1 MKNFILALLLF
12 PSIIFA
18 QTGIIEGRI
27 FDEINNEPIIGAN
40 VTIKGTTNGATTDID
55 GNYKIEGLTAGLY
68 NIEVSYLGYETQTLF
83 EVEVTNSKPKRID
96 FSLKQSSQS
105 LDSIVIK
112 ATPFERK
119 AESPLSLT
127 SIGVNEIQRNPGGNR
142 DISRSI
148 KNLPGVSSGFG
159 FRNDLLVRGGAP
171 NENRFYLD
179 DIEIPTIN
187 HFATQGASGGSNGL
201 LNVDF
206 INNADFY
213 TGAFPAAR
221 GNALSS
227 VLALTQREGRKDRVG
242 LTFTLGAS
250 EAGLTLEGPL
260 TKKKKTTFL
269 VNGRYSYL
277 QALFKALKLPFL
289 PTYSDAQFK
298 ITHKFNNKHDLM
310 FLGVGAYD
318 QLRLNLAQDK
328 TTEQRYLLRQLPQQN
343 QWNYTIGARYRYF
356 MENSYIVVVASRSM
370 FGNKIFKNYDNNP
383 SNPKQY
389 DLSSTES
396 ENKLRFEHTYRL
408 KGYKLTYGVNYEY
421 ALYTNTSSINRFVGD
436 TVLNISYNG
445 NLNMHKY
452 GFFAQVSKAY
462 FNDKLSLSLGVRADG
477 NPYNKNMA
485 NLFNQFSPRFSAS
498 YSPHPMVSINF
509 NSGLYYQLPGYTTLG
524 FRNNLNELSNRND
537 LKYIRNAQVVGGVAV
552 VVPESNTKI
561 SVEGFGKFYSNYPAL
576 TNKGISLANLGG
588 DFGVVGDEP
597 ATSTSLGKTYGLE
610 VAVQQKLWK
619 GLFGIASYTWFRSF
633 FTDAN
638 GDYKPSSW
646 DARHVFNLTLGYK
659 FKRNWEIGARWSIQG
674 GLPYTPFNEA
684 GFADTTNFKQSGGVP
699 VSDFSRLNSLR
710 TKAQHSLNLRIDKKW
725 FLKKINI
732 NLYLDLQNV
741 YFSKFQT
748 PPNLDVEFDSNNMPV
763 LDPSDNS
770 KYKLNYLNTSSGS
783 IIPSI
788 GFILEY

>member
-1 MKNFILALLLF
+1 MFIPTL
-12 PSIIFA
+12 IFA

-27 FDEINNEPIIGAN
+27 YDEINNEPIIGAN
-40 VTIKGTTNGATTDID
+40 ISIVGTTYGASSDID
-55 GNYKIEGLTAGLY
+55 GKYKIEGLTAGLY
-68 NIEVSYLGYETQTLF
+68 NIEISYLGYETF
-83 EVEVTNSKPKRID
+83 IKYEVEVSNSKPYRLDIP
-96 FSLKQSSQS
+96 LKQTSSII
-105 LDSIVIK
+105 DSIVVTAK
-112 ATPFERK
+112 AYERK
-119 AESPLSLT
+119 LESPLSLT
-127 SIGVNEIQRNPGGNR
+127 SIGTNEIQRNPGGNR

-213 TGAFPAAR
+213 TGAFPASR

-227 VLALTQREGRKDRVG
+227 VLALTQKEGRNDRVG

-250 EAGLTLEGPL
+250 EAGLTLEGPM

-298 ITHKFNNKHDLM
+298 ITHKFNNKHDLTI
-310 FLGVGAYD
+310 LGVGAYD
-318 QLRLNLAQDK
+318 KLRLNLAQDK
-328 TTEQRYLLRQLPQQN
+328 TTEQRYLLRLLPLQN

-356 MENSYIVVVASRSM
+356 MEKSYIVVVASRSM
-370 FGNKIFKNYDNNP
+370 FGNKIYKNYENNTA
-383 SNPKQY
+383 NPKQY
-389 DLSSTES
+389 DLNSTES
-396 ENKLRFEHTYRL
+396 ENKLRFEQTYRL
-408 KGYKLTYGVNYEY
+408 KGYKLSYGVNYEF
-421 ALYTNTSSINRFVGD
+421 ARYTNTSSINRFVGD
-436 TVLNISYNG
+436 TVLNIAYSG

-452 GFFAQVSKAY
+452 GFFAQISKAY

-498 YSPHPMVSINF
+498 YSPHRMVSINF
-509 NSGLYYQLPGYTTLG
+509 NSGLYYQLPSYTTLG
-524 FRNNLNELSNRND
+524 YRNNLNELSNQSN

-552 VVPESNTKI
+552 VIPSSNTKI
-561 SVEGFGKFYSNYPAL
+561 SVEGFGKFYSNYPYL
-576 TNKGISLANLGG
+576 VNKGISLANLGG
-588 DFGVVGDEP
+588 DFGWVGDEP
-597 ATSTSLGKTYGLE
+597 ATSTSKGKTYGVE
-610 VAVQQKLWK
+610 IAVQQKLWK
-619 GLFGIASYTWFRSF
+619 GVFGIVSYTWFRSL
-633 FTDAN
+633 FTDATGN
-638 GDYKPSSW
+638 YKPSSW
-646 DARHVFNLTLGYK
+646 DARHVLNLTVGYK
-659 FKRNWEIGARWSIQG
+659 FKHNWEIGVKWSIQG
-674 GLPYTPFNEA
+674 GLPYTPYNEA
-684 GFADTTNFKQSGGVP
+684 GFADTTNFKSSGGTP
-699 VSDFSRLNSLR
+699 VADYSKLNSLR
-710 TKAQHSLNLRIDKKW
+710 TKVQHALNLRVDKKW

-741 YFSKFQT
+741 YFSKTQT
-748 PPNLDVEFDSNNMPV
+748 PPNLDVEYDSNNVPV
-763 LDPSDNS
+763 LDPLDNS
-770 KYKLNYLNTSSGS
+770 KYKLNYLDTRSGS

>member
-445 NLNMHKY
+445 NL
-452 GFFAQVSKAY
+452 
-462 FNDKLSLSLGVRADG
+462 
-477 NPYNKNMA
+477 
-485 NLFNQFSPRFSAS
+485 
-498 YSPHPMVSINF
+498 
-509 NSGLYYQLPGYTTLG
+509 
-524 FRNNLNELSNRND
+524 
-537 LKYIRNAQVVGGVAV
+537 
-552 VVPESNTKI
+552 
-561 SVEGFGKFYSNYPAL
+561 
-576 TNKGISLANLGG
+576 
-588 DFGVVGDEP
+588 
-597 ATSTSLGKTYGLE
+597 
-610 VAVQQKLWK
+610 
-619 GLFGIASYTWFRSF
+619 
-633 FTDAN
+633 
-638 GDYKPSSW
+638 
-646 DARHVFNLTLGYK
+646 
-659 FKRNWEIGARWSIQG
+659 
-674 GLPYTPFNEA
+674 
-684 GFADTTNFKQSGGVP
+684 
-699 VSDFSRLNSLR
+699 
-710 TKAQHSLNLRIDKKW
+710 
-725 FLKKINI
+725 
-732 NLYLDLQNV
+732 
-741 YFSKFQT
+741 
-748 PPNLDVEFDSNNMPV
+748 
-763 LDPSDNS
+763 
-770 KYKLNYLNTSSGS
+770 
-783 IIPSI
+783 
-788 GFILEY
+788 

>member
-1 MKNFILALLLF
+1 MKKIFLLF
-12 PSIIFA
+12 LFIPTLIFA
-18 QTGIIEGRI
+18 QNGIIEGRI
-27 FDEINNEPIIGAN
+27 YDEINNEAIIGAN
-40 VTIKGTTNGATTDID
+40 ISIIGTTLGASSDVD
-55 GNYKIEGLTAGLY
+55 GNYKIESLTAGLY
-68 NIEVSYLGYETQTLF
+68 NIEVSYVGYETFTKY
-83 EVEVTNSKPKRID
+83 EVEVSNSKPFRLDIP
-96 FSLKQSSQS
+96 LKQTSSVI
-105 LDSIVIK
+105 DSIVVTAK
-112 ATPFERK
+112 AFERK
-119 AESPLSLT
+119 LESPLSLT
-127 SIGVNEIQRNPGGNR
+127 SIGTNEIQRNPGGNR
-142 DISRSI
+142 DISRAI
-148 KNLPGVSSGFG
+148 KNLPGVSSTFG

-227 VLALTQREGRKDRVG
+227 VLALTQKEGRKDRVG

-250 EAGLTLEGPL
+250 EAGLTLEGPMA
-260 TKKKKTTFL
+260 KKKKTTFL

-298 ITHKFNNKHDLM
+298 ITHKFNNKHDLTI
-310 FLGVGAYD
+310 LGVGAYD
-318 QLRLNLAQDK
+318 KLRLNLAQDK
-328 TTEQRYLLRQLPQQN
+328 TTEQRYLLRLLPQQN

-356 MENSYIVVVASRSM
+356 MEKSYIVVVASRSM
-370 FGNKIFKNYDNNP
+370 FGNKIYKNYDNNTA
-383 SNPKQY
+383 NPKQY
-389 DLSSTES
+389 DLNSTES

-421 ALYTNTSSINRFVGD
+421 ARYTNTSSINRFVGD
-436 TVLNISYNG
+436 TVLNIAYSG

-452 GFFAQVSKAY
+452 GFFAQLSKAY

-498 YSPHPMVSINF
+498 YSPHRMVSINF
-509 NSGLYYQLPGYTTLG
+509 NSGLYYQLPSYTTLG
-524 FRNNLNELSNRND
+524 YRNNLNELSNQND

-552 VVPESNTKI
+552 VIPNSNTKI
-561 SVEGFGKFYSNYPAL
+561 SVEGFGKFYSNYPYL
-576 TNKGISLANLGG
+576 VNKGISLANLGG
-588 DFGVVGDEP
+588 DFGWVGDEP
-597 ATSTSLGKTYGLE
+597 ATSTSKGKTYGVE
-610 VAVQQKLWK
+610 IAVQQKLWK
-619 GLFGIASYTWFRSF
+619 NVFGIASYTWFRSL
-633 FTDAN
+633 FTDITGN
-638 GDYKPSSW
+638 YKPSSW
-646 DARHVFNLTLGYK
+646 DARHVLNLTVGYK
-659 FKRNWEIGARWSIQG
+659 FKHNWELGIKWSIQG

-684 GFADTTNFKQSGGVP
+684 GFADTTNFKRSGGTP
-699 VSDFSRLNSLR
+699 VADYSRLNSLR
-710 TKAQHSLNLRIDKKW
+710 TKVQHALNLRVDKKW

-741 YFSKFQT
+741 YFSKNQT
-748 PPNLDVEFDSNNMPV
+748 PPNLDVEYDNNGAPV
-763 LDPSDNS
+763 LDPTDNS
-770 KYKLNYLNTSSGS
+770 KYKLNYLDTSSGS
-783 IIPSI
+783 IVPSI

>member
-1 MKNFILALLLF
+1 MKQLLF
-12 PSIIFA
+12 FFLFIPFVLYA
-18 QTGIIEGRI
+18 QTGVIEGRVY
-27 FDEINNEPIIGAN
+27 DEINNEPIIGAN
-40 VTIKGTTNGATTDID
+40 ITIIGTTLGASSDVD
-55 GNYKIEGLTAGLY
+55 GNFKIESLKAGLY
-68 NIEVSYLGYETQTLF
+68 NIEVSYLGYESYIRY
-83 EVEVTNSKPKRID
+83 EIEVTNAKSYRLDIA
-96 FSLKQSSQS
+96 LKQSSATI
-105 LDSIVIK
+105 DSVVVTAK
-112 ATPFERK
+112 AFERK
-119 AESPLSLT
+119 LESPLSLT
-127 SIGVNEIQRNPGGNR
+127 SIGANEIQRNPGGNR
-142 DISRSI
+142 DISRTI

-171 NENRFYLD
+171 SENRFYLD

-227 VLALTQREGRKDRVG
+227 VLALTQKEGRSDRVG

-298 ITHKFNNKHDLM
+298 ITHKFNTKHDLTI
-310 FLGVGAYD
+310 LGVGAFD
-318 QLRLNLAQDK
+318 KLRLNLAQDK
-328 TTEQRYLLRQLPQQN
+328 TVEQRYLLRLLPMQN

-356 MENSYIVVVASRSM
+356 MDKSYIVIVASRNM
-370 FGNKIFKNYDNNP
+370 FGNKIYKNYNNDV

-389 DLSSTES
+389 DLNSTEA

-408 KGYKLTYGVNYEY
+408 KGYKLAYGLNYEF
-421 ALYTNTSSINRFVGD
+421 AQYTNTSSINRFVGNN
-436 TVLNISYNG
+436 VINIAYSG
-445 NLNMHKY
+445 GLNMHKY
-452 GFFAQVSKAY
+452 GFFIQVSKAY
-462 FNDKLSLSLGVRADG
+462 FKEQLSLSLGIRTDG
-477 NPYNKNMA
+477 NSYNKNMA
-485 NLFNQFSPRFSAS
+485 NLFNQFSPRFSIS
-498 YSPHPMVSINF
+498 YAPHRMVSINF

-524 FRNNLNELSNRND
+524 YRDNSNVLANKDR
-537 LKYIRNAQVVGGVAV
+537 LQYIRNAQVVGGVAV
-552 VVPESNTKI
+552 VVPNSNTKI
-561 SVEGFGKFYSNYPAL
+561 SVEGFGKFYFNYPYL
-576 TNKGISLANLGG
+576 INKGISLANLGG
-588 DFGVVGDEP
+588 DFGWVGDEP
-597 ATSTSLGKTYGLE
+597 ISSISKGKTYGVE
-610 VAVQQKLWK
+610 IAVQQKLWK
-619 GLFGIASYTWFRSF
+619 GVFGIVSYTWFRSL
-633 FTDAN
+633 FTDASGN
-638 GDYKPSSW
+638 FKPSSW
-646 DARHVFNLTLGYK
+646 DARHVLNLTVGYK
-659 FKRNWEIGARWSIQG
+659 FKHNWELGVKWTIQG
-674 GLPYTPFNEA
+674 GLPYTPYNEA
-684 GFADTTNFKQSGGVP
+684 SFADTTNFKLSGGTP
-699 VSDFSRLNSLR
+699 VADYSRLNSLR
-710 TKAQHSLNLRIDKKW
+710 TKVQHALNLRVDKKW

-741 YFSKFQT
+741 YFSKSQT
-748 PPNLDVEFDSNNMPV
+748 PPNLDVEYDSDNMPV

-770 KYKLNYLNTSSGS
+770 KYKLNYLDTRSGS